1 MRNLFNFIIRNS
13 HWMLAV
19 LLIAF
24 SFYLIFAHNS
34 YQRSVYLTSANSVM
48 GWVYNVSNNAIS
60 FIHLK
65 KNNQLLLEQNALL
78 ESQIYQLKSQ
88 ISKQV
93 KEDSTEL
100 HAFATDSVIQPQFNF
115 IPAEVVNLSYSGNNN
130 FITINKGLKDGVKPD
145 MGVISQRGVVG
156 VVSTATDNFSLVIPI
171 INPMFRLSAKLN
183 NSENYGSLSWNGNN
197 TKDAQL
203 SELPKHEGYNE
214 GDTVVTSFSRIFP
227 KQLII
232 GYVRGVGESKD
243 DNFKTF
249 TVELATNFYSL
260 QNVLIISD
268 MYYEEQKELEQAAER

>member
-1 MRNLFNFIIRNS
+1 M
-13 HWMLAV
+13 
-19 LLIAF
+19 
-24 SFYLIFAHNS
+24 
-34 YQRSVYLTSANSVM
+34 
-48 GWVYNVSNNAIS
+48 
-60 FIHLK
+60 
-65 KNNQLLLEQNALL
+65 
-78 ESQIYQLKSQ
+78 
-88 ISKQV
+88 
-93 KEDSTEL
+93 
-100 HAFATDSVIQPQFNF
+100 
-115 IPAEVVNLSYSGNNN
+115 
-130 FITINKGLKDGVKPD
+130 KPD
-145 MGVISQRGVVG
+145 IGVISQRGVVG

-183 NSENYGSLSWNGNN
+183 NSENYGSPSWNGNN

-243 DNFKTF
+243 DNFNTF

>member
-78 ESQIYQLKSQ
+78 ESQLYQLKSQ
-88 ISKQV
+88 ISKQE
-93 KEDSTEL
+93 KEDTTEL
-100 HAFATDSVIQPQFNF
+100 HAFVTDSVIQPQFNF
-115 IPAEVVNLSYSGNNN
+115 IPAEVVNLSYSGSNN

-183 NSENYGSLSWNGNN
+183 NSDNYGSLSWNGNN
-197 TKDAQL
+197 TKEAQL
-203 SELPKHEGYNE
+203 SELPKHEVYNE

-232 GYVRGVGESKD
+232 GYVRGLGESKD
-243 DNFKTF
+243 DNFNTF

-268 MYYEEQKELEQAAER
+268 IYYEEQKELEQAAER

>member
-1 MRNLFNFIIRNS
+1 
-13 HWMLAV
+13 MLAV

-60 FIHLK
+60 FVHLR

-78 ESQIYQLKSQ
+78 EGELYKLKSQ
-88 ISKQV
+88 ISNQANA
-93 KEDSTEL
+93 DSTN
-100 HAFATDSVIQPQFNF
+100 HTAFVADSTIQPQFSF
-115 IPAEVVNLSYSGNNN
+115 IPAEVVNLSYSGSNN

-156 VVSTATDNFSLVIPI
+156 VVSNVSNNFSLVIPI

-183 NSENYGSLSWNGNN
+183 NSENYGSLSWNGYN
-197 TKDAQL
+197 KKEAQL
-203 SELPKHEGYNE
+203 SELPKHEVYNE

-232 GYVRGVGESKD
+232 GFVKGVGESKD
-243 DNFKTF
+243 DNFNTF
-249 TVELATNFYSL
+249 TVELATNFSSL
-260 QNVLIISD
+260 QNILVISD
-268 MYYEEQKELEQAAER
+268 MHYEEQKELEQEIER

>member
-19 LLIAF
+19 ILIAF

-34 YQRSVYLTSANSVM
+34 YQRSVYLTSANNIM

-60 FIHLK
+60 FVHLK

-78 ESQIYQLKSQ
+78 ESELYKLKSH
-88 ISKQV
+88 ISKQANA
-93 KEDSTEL
+93 DSTNL
-100 HAFATDSVIQPQFNF
+100 HAFVADSVSQPQFNF
-115 IPAEVVNLSYSGNNN
+115 IPAEVVNISFSGSNN

-156 VVSTATDNFSLVIPI
+156 VVSNVTENFSLVIPI

-183 NSENYGSLSWNGNN
+183 NSDNYGSLSWNGNN
-197 TKDAQL
+197 INEAQL
-203 SELPKHEGYNE
+203 SELPKHEVYNE

-232 GYVRGVGESKD
+232 GFVRSLGQSKD
-243 DNFKTF
+243 DNFNAF

-268 MYYEEQKELEQAAER
+268 MYYEEQKELEQAIER

>member
-88 ISKQV
+88 INKQV

-243 DNFKTF
+243 DNFNTF

>member
-203 SELPKHEGYNE
+203 SELPKHESYNE

-243 DNFKTF
+243 DNFNTF

>member
-65 KNNQLLLEQNALL
+65 KNNQLLLEHNALL

-88 ISKQV
+88 INKQV

-100 HAFATDSVIQPQFNF
+100 HGFATDSVIQPQFNF

-243 DNFKTF
+243 DNFNTF

>member
-60 FIHLK
+60 FVHLR

-78 ESQIYQLKSQ
+78 EGELYKLKSQ
-88 ISKQV
+88 ISNQANA
-93 KEDSTEL
+93 DSTN
-100 HAFATDSVIQPQFNF
+100 HTAFVADSTIQPQFSF
-115 IPAEVVNLSYSGNNN
+115 IPAEVVNLSYSGSNN

-156 VVSTATDNFSLVIPI
+156 VVSNVSNNFSLVIPI

-183 NSENYGSLSWNGNN
+183 NSENYGSLSWNGYN
-197 TKDAQL
+197 KKEAQL
-203 SELPKHEGYNE
+203 SELPKHEVYNE

-232 GYVRGVGESKD
+232 GFVKGVGESKD
-243 DNFKTF
+243 DNFNTF
-249 TVELATNFYSL
+249 TVELATNFSSL
-260 QNVLIISD
+260 QNILVISD
-268 MYYEEQKELEQAAER
+268 MHYEEQKELEQEIER

>member
-48 GWVYNVSNNAIS
+48 GYVYNVSNNAIS

>member
-1 MRNLFNFIIRNS
+1 MRNLLNFIIRNS

-24 SFYLIFAHNS
+24 SFYLVFAHNS
-34 YQRSVYLTSANSVM
+34 YQRSVYLTSANNVM
-48 GWVYNVSNNAIS
+48 GWIYNVSNNAVS

-65 KNNQLLLEQNALL
+65 KNNQLLLEQNAKL
-78 ESQIYQLKSQ
+78 ESEIYQLKSQ
-88 ISKQV
+88 ISKQANV
-93 KEDSTEL
+93 DSTNL
-100 HAFATDSVIQPQFNF
+100 QAFVTDSVTQSQFSF
-115 IPAEVVNLSYSGNNN
+115 IPAEVVNLSFSGANN

-156 VVSTATDNFSLVIPI
+156 VVSNVTQNFSLVIPI

-183 NSENYGSLSWNGNN
+183 NSDNYGSLSWNGHNIN
-197 TKDAQL
+197 QAQL
-203 SELPKHEGYNE
+203 SELPKHEVYNE

-232 GYVRGVGESKD
+232 GFVRSEGESKD
-243 DNFKTF
+243 DNFNTF
-249 TVELATNFYSL
+249 TVELATDFYSL

-268 MYYEEQKELEQAAER
+268 MYYEEQKELEEASER

>member
-227 KQLII
+227 KHLII

-243 DNFKTF
+243 DNFNTF

>member
-88 ISKQV
+88 INKQV

>member
-88 ISKQV
+88 INKQV

-156 VVSTATDNFSLVIPI
+156 VVSTATNNFSLVIPI

-243 DNFKTF
+243 DNFNTF

>member
-1 MRNLFNFIIRNS
+1 MRNLFNFIVRNS

-34 YQRSVYLTSANSVM
+34 YQRSVYLTSANSVV

-78 ESQIYQLKSQ
+78 ESQLYQLKSQ
-88 ISKQV
+88 ISKQE
-93 KEDSTEL
+93 KEDTTEL
-100 HAFATDSVIQPQFNF
+100 HAFVPDSVIQPQFNF
-115 IPAEVVNLSYSGNNN
+115 IPAEVVNLSYSGSNN

-197 TKDAQL
+197 TKEAQL
-203 SELPKHEGYNE
+203 SELPKHEVYNE

-232 GYVRGVGESKD
+232 GYVRGLGESKD
-243 DNFKTF
+243 DNFNTF

-268 MYYEEQKELEQAAER
+268 IYYEEQKELEQAAER

>member
-19 LLIAF
+19 ILIAF

-34 YQRSVYLTSANSVM
+34 YQRSVYLTSANNIM

-60 FIHLK
+60 FVHLK

-78 ESQIYQLKSQ
+78 ESELYKLKSK
-88 ISKQV
+88 ISKQTNA
-93 KEDSTEL
+93 DSTNL
-100 HAFATDSVIQPQFNF
+100 NAFVTDSVIQPQFNF
-115 IPAEVVNLSYSGNNN
+115 IPAEVVNLSFSGSNN
-130 FITINKGLKDGVKPD
+130 FITINRGLKDGVKPD

-156 VVSTATDNFSLVIPI
+156 VVSNVTENFSLVIPI

-183 NSENYGSLSWNGNN
+183 NSDNYGSLSWNGNN
-197 TKDAQL
+197 IYEAQL
-203 SELPKHEGYNE
+203 SELPKHEVYNE

-232 GYVRGVGESKD
+232 GFVRSIGESKD
-243 DNFKTF
+243 DNFNTF

-268 MYYEEQKELEQAAER
+268 MHYEEQKELEQVAER

>member
-34 YQRSVYLTSANSVM
+34 YQRSVYLTSANSLM

-88 ISKQV
+88 INKQV

-243 DNFKTF
+243 DNFNTF